1 MRSLC
6 FEYKKKRTKL
16 LHQCFQLFHPSYSL
30 LTFCQDTLRFL
41 LRASYHRKLPQEVS
55 IATQWQKC
63 TGTSRIGTGRN
74 SRTNRVSRLQI
85 VLHSTPTTGRETN
98 TVLSLASSKFP
109 HFANADRTSPPLYFI
124 PRMDDGHGLS
134 GIIPG
139 IRWNR
144 ETFRND
150 SGYVMRAIIR
160 FVWID
165 SRKPRAE
172 RTSERT
178 NAFMETSVF
187 QIFFITNTDSMVRK
201 PLRKN

>member
-1 MRSLC
+1 MIVCCEKQKCFASHYHTYTGNKKRSRHKVAKIIFSTATIILRSLC

-85 VLHSTPTTGRETN
+85 VLHSTPATGRETN
-98 TVLSLASSKFP
+98 TVLSLASSKFL

-124 PRMDDGHGLS
+124 PRMDDGRGLS

-139 IRWNR
+139 IR
-144 ETFRND
+144 
-150 SGYVMRAIIR
+150 
-160 FVWID
+160 
-165 SRKPRAE
+165 
-172 RTSERT
+172 
-178 NAFMETSVF
+178 
-187 QIFFITNTDSMVRK
+187 
-201 PLRKN
+201 